1 MADNEVIIDVVA
13 RLDKAE
19 AAIKRFEGTAKTA
32 GEKAGSEFG
41 GGFSE
46 TATKGFKALA
56 IAAAAALAGLTV
68 VFKKGVDAA
77 IEQENATNALNQALA
92 RTGQFSAEAAKDLD
106 NFASALQKN
115 SVFADDV
122 ILQNAALIQSLGGLS
137 TQGLKQATQ
146 AAADLSAALGIDLR
160 TASQLVGKAA
170 AGEVGTF
177 GRYGIA
183 IKEGAN
189 ASETFANALTKI
201 NAQFGGAAAAQA
213 NTFGGSVEKAKN
225 AFGDLLEEIGN
236 LIIKSPEIAVLFRFI
251 GKAVESATE
260 AVKGFAGDG
269 GLRGI
274 ILTGLDVYRFFT
286 SVLGPVIEVAV
297 NSFVALGKSIGAAAA
312 ALVQLLSGDFSA
324 ALTTIKEGVIDELS
338 FDNVFQTAGT
348 DAGLAMIDGLT
359 KAVETA
365 APLAAAQIKN
375 NTAPMISEAF
385 NDISFN
391 GLLNSFRM
399 TVTQMNELA
408 KSVIGQIRGTFI
420 SGFSSAF
427 QAIGSALVK
436 GENAFAAFGKAI
448 LGMFGDIAIQLG
460 QFYLTLGLANLFL
473 NPAAAAGQ
481 LAGGA
486 ALLVLGGALKA
497 LAGGGAGAQSTAGSA
512 TTSAAAAP
520 VGTSTSNLQE
530 TEATAPGT
538 AVTVNV
544 QGNILDRRETGLEI
558 AQIINESFSSG
569 GIVMARGAFV

>member
-19 AAIKRFEGTAKTA
+19 AAIKRFEGTAKDA
-32 GEKAGSEFG
+32 GEKAG
-41 GGFSE
+41 GGFRDGFNDVAE
-46 TATKGFKALA
+46 RGFKTLA
-56 IAAAAALAGLTV
+56 VAAAAALAGV
-68 VFKKGVDAA
+68 VVLFKRGVDAA
-77 IEQENATNALNQALA
+77 IESENAINQFNNALA
-92 RTGQFSAEAAKDLD
+92 RTGKFTEQASKDFQDFAAQI
-106 NFASALQKN
+106 QKTTT
-115 SVFADDV
+115 FEDDAV
-122 ILQNAALIQSLGGLS
+122 IANAALIQSLGNLS
-137 TQGLKQATQ
+137 GEGLKQATT
-146 AAADLSAALGIDLR
+146 AATNLSAALGIDLR
-160 TASQLVGKAA
+160 TASTLVGKAA

-183 IKEGAN
+183 IQEGAT

-201 NAQFGGAAAAQA
+201 NAQFGGAAAAQV
-213 NTFGGSVEKAKN
+213 NTFGGSLERSRN
-225 AFGDLLEEIGN
+225 AFGDILEEIGN
-236 LIIKSPEIAVLFRFI
+236 LIIKSPEIAAVLRFV
-251 GKAVESATE
+251 GKTIDDATSKL
-260 AVKGFAGDG
+260 KGFAGEG

-274 ILTGLDVYRFFT
+274 LITGIDVARFFT
-286 SVLGPVIEVAV
+286 SVLGPIIDVTV
-297 NSFVALGKSIGAAAA
+297 NAFVSLGKSIGAVAAA
-312 ALVQLLSGDFSA
+312 FVQLFSGEFSA
-324 ALTTIKEGVIDELS
+324 AMTTLKEGVIDELS
-338 FDNVFQTAGT
+338 VDNVFQTAGT
-348 DAGLAMIDGLT
+348 DAALSFIDGL
-359 KAVETA
+359 KNAVVTA
-365 APLAAAQIKN
+365 APLAAEQIKN
-375 NTAPMISEAF
+375 NTAPVFAEAF
-385 NDISFN
+385 NDISFQ
-391 GLLNSFRM
+391 GLLDSFKM

-408 KSVIGQIRGTFI
+408 KSVIGQIRGTFV

-427 QAIGSALVK
+427 SAIGGALVK

-497 LAGGGAGAQSTAGSA
+497 LAGGGAGAQSTAGAS
-512 TTSAAAAP
+512 TSAAAAP

-530 TEATAPGT
+530 PETTAPGT